1 MKIFDDAIKAC
12 DVALKIDCNLVK
24 AYYRRAI
31 AKQIISKNIEDS
43 LSDFRQAYELDPN
56 NIEIKREIQK
66 IENL

>member
-43 LSDFRQAYELDPN
+43 LSDFR
-56 NIEIKREIQK
+56 
-66 IENL
+66 